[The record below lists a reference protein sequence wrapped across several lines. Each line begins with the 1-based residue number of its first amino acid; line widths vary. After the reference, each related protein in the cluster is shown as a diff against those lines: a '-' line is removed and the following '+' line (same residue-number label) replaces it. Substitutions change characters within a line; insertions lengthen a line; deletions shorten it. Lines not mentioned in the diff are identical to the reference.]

1 MPTDGRSR
9 TSSAASPT
17 GSRSSSTTG
26 PPGSRHGHHPDP
38 DVYRGVRFFTF
49 DRPGYGLSDPRP
61 GRRVADVAA
70 DVSALADHLGL
81 ERFAVFGAS
90 GGGPHA
96 LACAALLP
104 GPGRARR
111 SSWSAR
117 APSDDPE
124 FDFMAGMAD
133 VNVTEFGAA
142 LEGED
147 ALAAVLAPWVEQIAS
162 DPEGMIDRLA
172 AELPDYDRE
181 VVSRPEIRAE
191 LVASFGESVRQG
203 ARGWIDD
210 DLAFASSWGFDL
222 ADVGPEVRLLQGELD
237 VLVPRAHGE
246 YLADQAPARD
256 VRARARAP
264 ATCSST
270 TGRTHWR
277 VYSSRR
283 ARRRSTSASSSP
295 RPRRPC
301 AGRSGRRRR

>member
-1 MPTDGRSR
+1 MAHEGRVTLADGRTLAYVER
-9 TSSAASPT
+9 GEPDGLPVVFHHGT
-17 GSRSSSTTG
+17 
-26 PPGSRHGHHPDP
+26 PGSRHGHHPDP

-104 GPGRARR
+104 DRVERALVMVG
-111 SSWSAR
+111 A

-133 VNVTEFGAA
+133 VNVIEFGAA

-237 VLVPRAHGE
+237 VLVPRAHCE
-246 YLADQAPARD
+246 YLAVKLPRATFQLVPGAGHMLFDHWPDALARLLE
-256 VRARARAP
+256 
-264 ATCSST
+264 
-270 TGRTHWR
+270 
-277 VYSSRR
+277 
-283 ARRRSTSASSSP
+283 
-295 RPRRPC
+295 
-301 AGRSGRRRR
+301 